1 MFSSVCVLRNSSL
14 GPNFS
19 QKKSGLSCAK
29 KRKNP
34 LFFALADFL
43 FKNGSGGCCL
53 GLCIHGFFKE
63 NEL

>member
-19 QKKSGLSCAK
+19 QKIGSFLRK
-29 KRKNP
+29 KKEKIPFSLLWRIFCSKMGP
-34 LFFALADFL
+34 
-43 FKNGSGGCCL
+43 GGCCL
-53 GLCIHGFFKE
+53 GLFIHGFFKE